1 MNHPSPLTLCFQ
13 NITTMTTNYP
23 TLKNAVTLLFRLLA
37 LIFGLCIP
45 VFIFA
50 HLSTTNAENKTA
62 TTVYISTM
70 LVLAQIM
77 IIAYGIHRKKK
88 QEEFKLGKELSYVP
102 FSFLPLA
109 ILGTFALFFLIDPLE
124 QLLPLPHSFQEFFV
138 NLLNLKGYSFLI
150 IVILAPLV
158 EEILFRGIILKS
170 FLNKYS
176 PLQSILLTAFLF
188 GAIHF
193 NINQLVSGLLA
204 GVFLGYLYWQTQSL
218 SLCILSHMIY
228 NGIAYA
234 AYFLLNNGFNIES
247 TIANTKLYL
256 LLYFIAA
263 LTLAGCLLIIHKRS
277 LQQDSSPRE
286 TSFTISPSQKPS

>member
-1 MNHPSPLTLCFQ
+1 
-13 NITTMTTNYP
+13 MTTNYP

-138 NLLNLKGYSFLI
+138 NLLSLKGYSFLI

-256 LLYFIAA
+256 SLYFIAA

-286 TSFTISPSQKPS
+286 TSFTTSPTQKPS

>member
-1 MNHPSPLTLCFQ
+1 
-13 NITTMTTNYP
+13 MTTNYP